1 VRRALIVVAVA
12 GLGSGSMG
20 RFALAGPPA
29 VESRIVV
36 DGPTAI
42 DERKVIA
49 QAMRLLARLPE
60 RVAVID
66 AEQARPDVK
75 ATLLRLDAFTIKGSR
90 VVYLVRQSAL
100 LQAAVQ
106 RQAFYTHALASV
118 IWHEMAHI
126 EGADE
131 REARRREQSLWTTF
145 VRDQRVDEVTALRY
159 LEALTKRPD
168 AQLLRD
174 SSERTTVSPEKI
186 INTHKVRPESWP
198 RLHVPDPVGRQVA
211 GKALALAWE
220 RLAQP
225 DCGALLMMFNDQ
237 AGRPLTHHLAGLSVD
252 LQTYLTMLVFID
264 GSREAPCVTGTFAF
278 TAPGSRVIRLC
289 VEAVKRTWFQDQ
301 EHTVAN
307 FIHEMLH
314 TLGLGENP
322 PSSPEITRR
331 VDTACR
337 PPASSG
343 GSTP

>member
-1 VRRALIVVAVA
+1 MIVVAVA
-12 GLGSGSMG
+12 GLGLGFMG
-20 RFALAGPPA
+20 TSALAGPPA

-42 DERKVIA
+42 GERKAIV

-75 ATLLRLDAFTIKGSR
+75 ATLLRLDAFTIRDRR
-90 VVYLVRQSAL
+90 VVYVVRQSAL
-100 LQAAVQ
+100 LQGAV
-106 RQAFYTHALASV
+106 RGKAFHTFALASV
-118 IWHEMAHI
+118 IWHEMAHA

-145 VRDQRVDEVTALRY
+145 VRDQRVDEITALRY
-159 LEALTKRPD
+159 LESLAKRPD
-168 AQLLRD
+168 AQLLAG
-174 SSERTTVSPEKI
+174 SSEHTTVSPEKF
-186 INTHKVRPESWP
+186 INAHPASPENWP
-198 RLHVPDPVGRQVA
+198 RLHIPDPVGRQA
-211 GKALALAWE
+211 ASKALALAWE

-225 DCGALLMMFNDQ
+225 DCDAVLTKFNDR
-237 AGRPLTHHLAGLSVD
+237 AGRPLADHLAGLSVD

-278 TAPGSRVIRLC
+278 TAPGTRVIRLC
-289 VEAVKRTWFQDQ
+289 VEALKRTWFQDQ

-307 FIHEMLH
+307 FIHEVLH

-322 PSSPEITRR
+322 PSSAEITRR
-331 VDTACR
+331 VETACR
-337 PPASSG
+337 PQSSSG
-343 GSTP
+343 GSTR